1 MNFNHNSIKLDHIG
15 YAVRSTD
22 EAIDAFRFNYPDVLA
37 YKKHVESQNVYITFL
52 SNEKV
57 DYKIELVQG
66 VDDPNPIS
74 KVLNSEE
81 VALYHLGYLTNNFEE
96 SLQYYKQNGFYLATK
111 PFICSVDK
119 QYQACHLYNEYTG
132 IIELMMEMK

>member
-1 MNFNHNSIKLDHIG
+1 MDFKNNLLKLDHIG

-22 EAIDAFRFNYPDVLA
+22 EAIDAFLLNYPDVLT

-66 VDDPNPIS
+66 VDDPNPVS
-74 KVLNSEE
+74 KFTNSEE
-81 VALYHLGYLTNNFEE
+81 VALYHIGYLTNNFEE
-96 SLQYYKQNGFYLATK
+96 SLQYYRRNGFYLATK
-111 PFICSVDK
+111 PFISSVDK
-119 QYQACHLYNEYTG
+119 QYKACHLYNEYTG
-132 IIELMMEMK
+132 ILELMMEIK